1 MWNRRRQPMPER
13 TLYHLSGRDQGPS
26 PTRFVVSAGQA
37 GRRLD
42 QFLAATIPDVSRT
55 RVQQLIAQEQVLVN
69 DKKQKSSYAV
79 ESGDEISLMG
89 AIKAPPLRAEAED
102 IPLDIVYADDH
113 LDVVNTHAGMTVH
126 TGAGS
131 D

>member
-1 MWNRRRQPMPER
+1 MWNRRLQPMPESK
-13 TLYHLSGRDQGPS
+13 LSHLSGCDQGAP
-26 PTRFVVSAGQA
+26 PTRFVVSVGKA

-42 QFLAATIPDVSRT
+42 QCLAATIPDVSRT

-102 IPLDIVYADDH
+102 IPLDIVYEDDS
-113 LDVVNTHAGMTVH
+113 LAVVNKPAGMTVH
-126 TGAGS
+126 A
-131 D
+131 